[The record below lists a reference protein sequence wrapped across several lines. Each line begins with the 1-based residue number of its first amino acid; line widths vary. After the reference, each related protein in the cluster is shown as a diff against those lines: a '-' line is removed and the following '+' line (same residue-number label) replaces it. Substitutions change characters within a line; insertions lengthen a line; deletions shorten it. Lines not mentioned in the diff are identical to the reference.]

1 MEIAVIAVIA
11 LIVLGPSKLPEA
23 ARSLGKGFREMRDSF
38 SGAVND
44 DEDDKG
50 DEDESENPEGD
61 EDEDYMP
68 EAFADDD
75 DEDEDAASSADE
87 TATLAAE
94 DDETVV
100 LETGSAPQEGLE
112 DQAHQNEARSSV
124 PSASSS
130 SIERE

>member
-44 DEDDKG
+44 DKG

-68 EAFADDD
+68 EAFAGDD
-75 DEDEDAASSADE
+75 DEDAASSADE

>member
-68 EAFADDD
+68 EAFAGDD

-112 DQAHQNEARSSV
+112 DAHQNEARSSV

-130 SIERE
+130 STERE

>member
-68 EAFADDD
+68 EAFAGDD